1 MIPLLFRFGPIGVS
15 RGPFALLEVSVAEQE
30 EAAPKAQS
38 KRSELIRYLEEAGL
52 QVGGSAALDEPLLTT
67 SQVAAILRT
76 TPRTVRNWADGG
88 KIGTIRSL
96 GGRRL
101 FPASAVVA
109 ALETMVRSPSTEG
122 PKS

>member
-1 MIPLLFRFGPIGVS
+1 M
-15 RGPFALLEVSVAEQE
+15 AQE
-30 EAAPKAQS
+30 EHETKTGSP
-38 KRSELIRYLEEAGL
+38 RPDRTDLIQVLEEAGL
-52 QVGGSAALDEPLLTT
+52 PVGRHPALEEPLLTT
-67 SQVAAILRT
+67 SQVALILRT

-109 ALETMVRSPSTEG
+109 ALESMADGQRRSAKQS
-122 PKS
+122 

>member
-1 MIPLLFRFGPIGVS
+1 M
-15 RGPFALLEVSVAEQE
+15 AEHE
-30 EAAPKAQS
+30 EAPSKAPP
-38 KRSELIRYLEEAGL
+38 KRSDLIRHLEEAGM
-52 QVGGSAALDEPLLTT
+52 QVGGFPALDEPLLTT

-101 FPASAVVA
+101 FPASAVLA
-109 ALETMVRSPSTEG
+109 ALETMIGSGSPNET
-122 PKS
+122 KN

>member
-1 MIPLLFRFGPIGVS
+1 M
-15 RGPFALLEVSVAEQE
+15 AEQE
-30 EAAPKAQS
+30 EAAPKVQPN
-38 KRSELIRYLEEAGL
+38 RSELIHYLEEAGL

-109 ALETMVRSPSTEG
+109 ALETMIRSPSTEE

>member
-1 MIPLLFRFGPIGVS
+1 V
-15 RGPFALLEVSVAEQE
+15 EVSVAEQKE
-30 EAAPKAQS
+30 EAAPKAQLS
-38 KRSELIRYLEEAGL
+38 RSDLIRHLEEAGL
-52 QVGGSAALDEPLLTT
+52 RVGGSAALDEPLLTT

-109 ALETMVRSPSTEG
+109 ALETMIGSLSSEG